1 MDFSFRG
8 IFTALV
14 GIVCYYLVAVY
25 RELKAIR
32 KSLEK
37 IEKHLEQTNEAESES
52 VGLSFPNGTTF
63 AFDVQLKD
71 FGRQKIPVIK
81 EVRAITGLGLR
92 ETKEMVESAPVIIQ
106 KRVSH
111 TAAENAKKRLE
122 ALGAVVEI
130 VQRQPV

>member
-1 MDFSFRG
+1 MDFSFLLRH
-8 IFTALV
+8 IFIIFV
-14 GIVCYYLVAVY
+14 GIVCYFLVEVY

-32 KSLEK
+32 KSLEN
-37 IEKHLEQTNEAESES
+37 IEKHLERTNEAESES

-63 AFDVQLKD
+63 DVQLKG
-71 FGRQKIPVIK
+71 FGSKKIPVIK

-92 ETKEMVESAPVIIQ
+92 EAKEVVESAPVIIQ

-130 VQRQPV
+130 VQTQLV